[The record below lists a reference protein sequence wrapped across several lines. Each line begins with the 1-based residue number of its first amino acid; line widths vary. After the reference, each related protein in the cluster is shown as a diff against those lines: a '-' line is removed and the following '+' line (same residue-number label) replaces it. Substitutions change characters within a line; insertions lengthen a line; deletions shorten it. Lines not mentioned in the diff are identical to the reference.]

1 MRVVVTGASGFV
13 GHHLLPVLRGAGHE
27 VTAVSRAKI
36 PGLDADWAESPELG
50 PDAEWR
56 PLLERSDAVVH
67 LAARAHV
74 PSEVSGGDVEALYR
88 RINADGTRALAQQA
102 AECGIR
108 RLLLMSSCHAVAAA
122 SDEII
127 TSDSVPR
134 PVTAYGRSK
143 LTAEE
148 AVREEFAA
156 GWTILRPPLVYG
168 PGNRANFERL
178 LRLVRSGVPL
188 PLAGVRNR
196 RSFLHVGNLAG
207 AILACLD
214 SPEAAG
220 KIYLPSDEA
229 DVSTPELIRC
239 IARSQGVEPRL
250 FAVPAAVL
258 SLIADLP
265 GGGALRKLCSSLFVD
280 SEPLRRE
287 TGWRPGVG
295 LEQGL
300 AGLGASAP

>member
-1 MRVVVTGASGFV
+1 MKVVVTGASGFV
-13 GHHLLPVLRGAGHE
+13 GRHLLPILHGAGHE
-27 VTAVSRAKI
+27 VTAVSRTRISIHDVAWAK
-36 PGLDADWAESPELG
+36 SPELG
-50 PDAEWR
+50 PQAEWR
-56 PLLERSDAVVH
+56 PVLEGADAVVH

-74 PSEVSGGDVEALYR
+74 PSEISGSDVEALYR
-88 RINADGTRALAQQA
+88 RINADGTRAVARQA
-102 AECGIR
+102 SACGVR
-108 RLLLMSSCHAVAAA
+108 RFVLMSSCHAVAAA

-127 TSDSVPR
+127 TSDSAPR

-143 LTAEE
+143 LAAEE
-148 AVREEFAA
+148 AVREECTD

-178 LRLVRSGVPL
+178 LRLVRSGIPL

-196 RSFLHVGNLAG
+196 RSFLHVANLAG

-214 SPEAAG
+214 SAEAAG

-250 FAVPAAVL
+250 FSVPAGML
-258 SLIADLP
+258 SAIAGLP

-280 SEPLRRE
+280 SEPIRRE
-287 TGWRPGVG
+287 TAWRPVVG

-300 AGLGASAP
+300 AGLGAAAS

>member
-13 GHHLLPVLRGAGHE
+13 GRHLLPVLREAGHE
-27 VTAVSRAKI
+27 VAAVSRARV
-36 PGLDADWAESPELG
+36 PGIDADWIRSPELG
-50 PDAEWR
+50 PDADWR
-56 PLLERSDAVVH
+56 PLLERADAVVH

-74 PSEVSGGDVEALYR
+74 PSETSGNDIEALYR
-88 RINADGTRALAQQA
+88 RINADGTRGLAQQA
-102 AECGIR
+102 AGCAVR
-108 RLLLMSSCHAVAAA
+108 RFLFMSSCHAVAAA

-127 TSDSVPR
+127 TSESVPR

-143 LTAEE
+143 LAAEE

-196 RSFLHVGNLAG
+196 RSFLHVGNLAA

-214 SPEAAG
+214 CPAAAG
-220 KIYLPSDEA
+220 KTYLPSDEA

-250 FAVPAAVL
+250 FSVPAPIL
-258 SLIADLP
+258 SAMTALP

-287 TGWRPGVG
+287 TGWRPHIG
-295 LEQGL
+295 LDQGL
-300 AGLGASAP
+300 AGLGSSAS